1 MPNNAKKRKRATA
14 AAPAAPDDAESAASA
29 DDARLTALETL
40 FAAAGDGY
48 ALSREAKRKQR
59 ENSVFLDGI
68 QYGEVSISSFAAA
81 LAWVRPQPGET
92 FVDVGS
98 GVGKAVLAAALLHPL
113 EAAIGIEILDDLHD
127 AAERALAAARRPRAP
142 CGPLAARRV
151 ELRRADALA
160 PPVAWADD
168 ADVVFC
174 TTTCFTPEM
183 RAAFVRGAERL
194 RVGARVIVTTAPLE
208 SARFR
213 LLRSERLPYG
223 KGSLLFFAYERV
235 RVSGGEMV
243 ESNFRTQ

>member
-1 MPNNAKKRKRATA
+1 VATKKRKRPTTA
-14 AAPAAPDDAESAASA
+14 AAEAISAAAAQAGAESAMPTG
-29 DDARLTALETL
+29 DARLAALESL

-81 LAWVRPQPGET
+81 LTWVRPQPGET

-98 GVGKAVLAAALLHPL
+98 GVGKAVLAAAMLHPL

-127 AAERALAAARRPRAP
+127 AAERALAGARRPRAP

-235 RVSGGEMV
+235 RVGGGGDG
-243 ESNFRTQ
+243 

>member
-1 MPNNAKKRKRATA
+1 MPKKRKRATA
-14 AAPAAPDDAESAASA
+14 VVPAAHAEPPAPADAVPATSAAAAPADAESAASV
-29 DDARLTALETL
+29 DDARLVALESL

-48 ALSREAKRKQR
+48 ALSREAKEAAR
-59 ENSVFLDGI
+59 EFRLPRRHPVRRGLDILVRRG
-68 QYGEVSISSFAAA
+68 AR
-81 LAWVRPQPGET
+81 VRPQPGET
-92 FVDVGS
+92 FVDAGS

-127 AAERALAAARRPRAP
+127 AAERALAAARRPRAA
-142 CGPLAARRV
+142 GPLAARRV

-183 RAAFVRGAERL
+183 RAAFVRAERL
-194 RVGARVIVTTAPLE
+194 RVGAVIVTTAPLE

-213 LLRSERLPYG
+213 LLRSERLP
-223 KGSLLFFAYERV
+223 
-235 RVSGGEMV
+235 
-243 ESNFRTQ
+243 